1 MSSIYRDASRLVYK
15 ALQLSATT
23 SNDAEYRELLA
34 KYRADPMFSGAVQD
48 VSIGM
53 ELSILDVSERGLIV
67 APASRESRFSLR
79 LTDLRQQ
86 LNTEQ
91 RIALAMAHLSVAAI
105 FFPTTDRL
113 DDDARAPLPAAHARF
128 RDTLLTLVTRLADA
142 QPDSEDAQPAEE
154 LAPGWQLLKRLPA
167 VNPKA
172 ERAAPSSVEG
182 FVRIAVNRMV
192 DYGLLRVFR
201 AGEDEGQ
208 TLYTATHR
216 LRIHLRE
223 LTLPRLFALT
233 RNSARASEGL

>member
-1 MSSIYRDASRLVYK
+1 MSSIYRDASRLMYK
-15 ALQLSATT
+15 ALQLGATPST
-23 SNDAEYRELLA
+23 DAEYRELLA
-34 KYRADPMFSGAVQD
+34 KYRSDPTFSGAVQD
-48 VSIGM
+48 VAIGM
-53 ELSILDVSERGLIV
+53 ELAILDVSERGLIV

-79 LTDLRQQ
+79 IADLRQQ

-91 RIALAMAHLSVAAI
+91 RIALAMAHLSVAAV

-128 RDTLLTLVTRLADA
+128 RDTLVTLVNRLSEAQSDSDDA
-142 QPDSEDAQPAEE
+142 QSSEE

-172 ERAAPSSVEG
+172 ERAALTSVEG
-182 FVRIAVNRMV
+182 FVRIAVNKMI

-201 AGEDEGQ
+201 TSEDEGQ

-223 LTLPRLFALT
+223 LTLPRLFSLT
-233 RNSARASEGL
+233 RDSVRASEGL